1 MEADDQDSA
10 RDARLDALLRA
21 LPAREIDPGVDAR
34 VLRRA
39 RAVLLDERE
48 SGVMSVLQR
57 LWERAVAPVLVA
69 GTVATYLV
77 WAVQSTS
84 ALYR

>member
-1 MEADDQDSA
+1 MGRDEST
-10 RDARLDALLRA
+10 DARLDALLRA
-21 LPAREIDPGVDAR
+21 LPQRALDPRVDAR

-39 RAVLLDERE
+39 QAVLPAPRE
-48 SGVMSVLQR
+48 GVLSALQR
-57 LWERAVAPVLVA
+57 FWERAVAPVLVT

-77 WAVQSTS
+77 WAVQATS